1 VEGAHQGVAEDD
13 EPGRKPD
20 LRSPAILAAIGV
32 VATLVL
38 ASVVVVALLQTGD
51 AKAISENAAVIGA
64 LLALGGVFTTQL
76 VNSALEDRRAREA
89 RDIEATRAQETRCI
103 ETMRAEVSA
112 LRTYFEHMG
121 KLLADPDRPL
131 HRTMLGDDARTE
143 ARAHTLLILQD
154 IDDPVRK
161 RNLVEF
167 LHQSR
172 LIHSELPVVDLR
184 GANLDKADLSHAN
197 LSHANLSHASLRGA
211 DLSHAHLSHANLSH
225 ASLHEADLNL
235 AILNHANLSQAFPIE
250 ANLSYAV
257 LRKTNL
263 SGADLHEA
271 NLRGAHLEGADLRDA
286 QGVTEEELE
295 KQAES
300 LEGTIMPDGSK
311 HP

>member
-1 VEGAHQGVAEDD
+1 MAQDD
-13 EPGRKPD
+13 KRGRKPD
-20 LRSPAILAAIGV
+20 SRSPAILAAIGI

-38 ASVVVVALLQTGD
+38 ASVVVMALLQTGD

-89 RDIEATRAQETRCI
+89 RDIEAARAQETRRI
-103 ETMRAEVSA
+103 ETTRAEASA

-121 KLLADPDRPL
+121 RLLADPDRPL
-131 HRTMLGDDARTE
+131 HRSMLGDDARTL
-143 ARAHTLLILQD
+143 ARANTLLALQS

-167 LHQSR
+167 LHQAR
-172 LIHSELPVVDLR
+172 LIHSELPIVDLR
-184 GANLDKADLSHAN
+184 GANLHEVDLSHAN
-197 LSHANLSHASLRGA
+197 LSHANLSHANLRGA
-211 DLSHAHLSHANLSH
+211 DLSRANLSHANLSH

-235 AILNHANLSQAFPIE
+235 ANLSHANLSHAFTIE
-250 ANLSYAV
+250 ADLSYAV

-263 SGADLHEA
+263 SGADLYEA
-271 NLRGAHLEGADLRDA
+271 NLHGAHLEGADLRDA
-286 QGVTEEELE
+286 RGVTEEELE
-295 KQAES
+295 KQAEN

>member
-1 VEGAHQGVAEDD
+1 MAEDD

-89 RDIEATRAQETRCI
+89 RDIEATRAQETRRI

-197 LSHANLSHASLRGA
+197 LSHA
-211 DLSHAHLSHANLSH
+211 
-225 ASLHEADLNL
+225 SLHEADLNL

-263 SGADLHEA
+263 SGAALHEA

-286 QGVTEEELE
+286 RGVTEEELE
-295 KQAES
+295 KQAEN